1 MLSGLAWDSL
11 PPADAITELP
21 ADSGTVALTARLA
34 RRGAPV
40 PIITIGR
47 SAGGARRATVAAGGL
62 WRWSFR
68 GGAASLAYRSLVA
81 SLVDWLLGGGTGS
94 GERFVPET
102 FESPNGLPLTWA
114 WTSAGAPADVVIQL
128 RGEGADV
135 SRVDTLRFDAAG
147 RAALRLPP
155 GRYRYA
161 AAENGRAERGLVVVE
176 TYSDEWRPSPS
187 PAALTAQNGSPGQGR
202 ETVGMRDRWWLFAI
216 AIAALAGE
224 WAWRR
229 RMGLP

>member
-1 MLSGLAWDSL
+1 
-11 PPADAITELP
+11 
-21 ADSGTVALTARLA
+21 
-34 RRGAPV
+34 
-40 PIITIGR
+40 
-47 SAGGARRATVAAGGL
+47 
-62 WRWSFR
+62 
-68 GGAASLAYRSLVA
+68 
-81 SLVDWLLGGGTGS
+81 VDWLLGGGTGS
-94 GERFVPET
+94 GERFVPVT

-114 WTSAGAPADVVIQL
+114 WTSASAPADVVIQL
-128 RGEGADV
+128 RGESADV